1 MVQNNHFL
9 QEGVTYMKKAAKKL
23 LFLFCFGGCAFLV
36 GKLVQKDEVKQKLFE
51 ALGED
56 VYLAVQDKV
65 YLLGDLLMWPIDFV
79 RALLP

>member
-1 MVQNNHFL
+1 
-9 QEGVTYMKKAAKKL
+9 MKKAAKKL
-23 LFLFCFGGCAFLV
+23 LFLVCFGGFVYLA

-51 ALGED
+51 VLGED
-56 VYLAVQDKV
+56 TYLAIQDKV